1 MPQGCALALAGVL
14 LLSGC
19 ASAPGTA
26 VWSGTRVDD
35 ADLPALLLTAAEVE
49 EITGVEL
56 PDETVGDTYLTEGVP
71 ADCSWAWEPA
81 VEDTYVNAAPT
92 GVAHS
97 VLYRLWETG
106 AAGERTLAGPGP
118 QVHQALV
125 TVATEAAADT
135 FLAALPDSW
144 AACADAVIETGPR
157 RRVTGVAPGYQFGG
171 VVVDEAGRTV
181 SISRT
186 PLSSGSE
193 CQRTVTTRTNVIV
206 DVSVCGDTAAGRVEA
221 IVERLADNVET

>member
-1 MPQGCALALAGVL
+1 MHRCCALGLAGVL

-26 VWSGTRVDD
+26 VWSGSRVDD
-35 ADLPALLLTAAEVE
+35 ADLPALLLTADQVG

-56 PDETVGDTYLTEGVP
+56 PEASVADTYLTEGVP
-71 ADCSWAWEPA
+71 ADCRWAWEPA
-81 VEDTYVNAAPT
+81 VEDTYVDAAPT
-92 GVAHS
+92 GVAHA
-97 VLYRLWETG
+97 VLYTPDGSGL
-106 AAGERTLAGPGP
+106 

-125 TVATEAAADT
+125 TVANEATADT

-144 AACADAVIETGPR
+144 TACADAVIETGPR

-171 VVVDEAGRTV
+171 VVVDEVGRTV

-186 PLSSGSE
+186 SLSSGSE

-206 DVSVCGDTAAGRVEA
+206 DVSVCGDTAAGQLET

>member
-1 MPQGCALALAGVL
+1 MPRCCALALAGVL
-14 LLSGC
+14 LLPGC

-35 ADLPALLLTAAEVE
+35 ADLPALLLTTDQVR

-56 PDETVGDTYLTEGVP
+56 PEQTVADTYLTQGVP
-71 ADCSWAWEPA
+71 ADCRWAWEPA
-81 VEDTYVNAAPT
+81 VEDTYADAAPT

-97 VLYRLWETG
+97 VLYRLG
-106 AAGERTLAGPGP
+106 AGL

-135 FLAALPDSW
+135 FLAALPNSW
-144 AACADAVIETGPR
+144 TACADAVVETGPR

-181 SISRT
+181 SISRAS
-186 PLSSGSE
+186 LSSDSE
-193 CQRTVTTRTNVIV
+193 CQRTVTTRANVIV
-206 DVSVCGDTAAGRVEA
+206 DVSVCGDTAAGQLEA
-221 IVERLADNVET
+221 IVERLADNVEI